1 MKGDSVVLLRN
12 FALAAGSLF
21 AIVQAVKLAGGNPLL
36 PFAWQ
41 DIAMPIGAAAIFV
54 IFRGNRRGGSA

>member
-1 MKGDSVVLLRN
+1 MTDGRLILLRN

-21 AIVQAVKLAGGNPLL
+21 AIVQAVKLAGSNPLL

-54 IFRGNRRGGSA
+54 FFRGNREGSPK

>member
-1 MKGDSVVLLRN
+1 MTDGRLILFRN

-21 AIVQAVKLAGGNPLL
+21 AIVQAVKLAGGNPFL
-36 PFAWQ
+36 PLAWQ

-54 IFRGNRRGGSA
+54 IFRGNRGGGSA